1 MKRFFALFLLLL
13 LPFAATAEDSPLDEA
28 LRKALKGAKTTGAAI
43 VVAKDGEIVYSLNYG
58 FAQKKPKEPV
68 TDETYFRT
76 ASVTKMIS
84 GIHIMQLVEQGL
96 LDVDT
101 PIGDYLGYPV
111 YNVKVS
117 GKKPVTLRHLM
128 SHTSSLSPN
137 GGYTKSSN
145 PLSKLLD
152 ATKKPRGSWYKRQPG
167 EEYDYSNFGA
177 GIMGSLMEQVTGK
190 TIHQTVTDHLF
201 APLQMDA
208 AYSPNL
214 VSDPQKI
221 VSQYTPSGGIAVLR
235 VRTLRDDKYDGT
247 VNPDKHY
254 HTTVGS
260 VWMRARDLCRI
271 GMMMAGRGE
280 VDGVR
285 VLKEE
290 SVLAMEENQQGKP
303 GIDCETPYGLTVYR
317 AEDLLDGR
325 IVYGH
330 QGIGSGM
337 ICNLFY
343 EPESRFVFA
352 LMTNGCN
359 TRQDHGIVKLARKT
373 FALTWAEYGE

>member
-1 MKRFFALFLLLL
+1 MKRFLALLLVLL
-13 LPFAATAEDSPLDEA
+13 LPFAALADEA
-28 LRKALKGAKTTGAAI
+28 TLTEDLRKALKGARTTGATI
-43 VVAKDGEIVYSLNYG
+43 VIARDGEIVYTLHYG
-58 FAQKKPKEPV
+58 NAQKKPKEPV
-68 TDETYFRT
+68 TDEHYFRT

-96 LDVDT
+96 LALDT

-137 GGYTKSSN
+137 GGYTKVTN

-152 ATKKPRGSWYKRQPG
+152 ARKHPKGSWYKRQPG

-190 TIHQTVTDHLF
+190 TINQSVTDDLF

-214 VSDPQKI
+214 VGDPQKI
-221 VSQYTPSGGIAVLR
+221 VSQYTASGGIAVLR
-235 VRTLRDDKYDGT
+235 VRTLKDDQYDGT

-254 HTTVGS
+254 RTTVGS
-260 VWMRARDLCRI
+260 VWMHARDLCRI

-280 VDGVR
+280 LDGVR
-285 VLKEE
+285 VLEE
-290 SVLAMEENQQGKP
+290 ETVLAMEESQQGKP
-303 GIDCETPYGLTVYR
+303 GIDCESPYGLTVYR
-317 AEDLLDGR
+317 AEDLLEDR
-325 IVYGH
+325 LVYGH

-337 ICNLFY
+337 TCNLYY
-343 EPESRFVFA
+343 EPQSRFVFV
-352 LMTNGCN
+352 LMNNGAN

-373 FALTWAEYGE
+373 FALAWAEFGE

>member
-1 MKRFFALFLLLL
+1 MKRLIALLMLLLMPCL
-13 LPFAATAEDSPLDEA
+13 AQAETAEVEEQLA
-28 LRKALKGAKTTGAAI
+28 KAFKGTKTTGAAI
-43 VVAKDGEIVYSLNYG
+43 VVARDGEIVFSYNYG
-58 FAQKKPKEPV
+58 NAQKKPKEPV

-96 LDVDT
+96 LNVDA
-101 PIGDYLGYPV
+101 PIGDYLGYEV
-111 YNVKVS
+111 YNVRVP
-117 GKKPVTLRHLM
+117 GKKPLTLRHLM
-128 SHTSSLSPN
+128 SHTSGLNPN

-152 ATKKPRGSWYKRQPG
+152 VTKRPTGSWYKRQPG

-190 TIHQTVTDHLF
+190 TIHQSVTDDLF
-201 APLQMDA
+201 APLGMDA
-208 AYSPNL
+208 AYSSNL
-214 VSDPQKI
+214 VGDPQKI

-260 VWMRARDLCRI
+260 VWIRCRDLCRI

-280 VDGVR
+280 LDGVR
-285 VLKEE
+285 VLTEE

-303 GIDCETPYGLTVYR
+303 GVDCESPYGLCVYR
-317 AEDLLDGR
+317 AEDLVEGKM
-325 IVYGH
+325 IYGH

-337 ICNLFY
+337 ICNLYY

-352 LMTNGCN
+352 LMTNGSN
-359 TRQDHGIVKLARKT
+359 TRQNHGIVNLARKT
-373 FALTWAEYGE
+373 FAILWAEYGE